1 MLCDRGHLAMRRLCW
16 TPASVGLLVCLFCVL
31 DKPAHAY
38 LDPGTGTYLLQ
49 LAAAALFA
57 GLFTLKAFWARITG
71 RGKASAEPTPAVEQP
86 ETAPVAAQPADDQP
100 AE

>member
-1 MLCDRGHLAMRRLCW
+1 MRRLCW
-16 TPASVGLLVCLFCVL
+16 TPASVGLLVCLFSVL
-31 DKPAHAY
+31 DQPAHAY

-71 RGKASAEPTPAVEQP
+71 RGKAAKPAPAAEEP
-86 ETAPVAAQPADDQP
+86 ETAPLAAGPADDQP